1 MDFRGRVY
9 PCPPHLNHLGSDM
22 ARSLLC
28 FAKGE
33 PLGPNGLN
41 WLKVNFKIF
50 ISDYNGINIFKIN
63 FFQIHCVNLTG
74 LKKRNSVK
82 ERLQYAEEILPD
94 ILDSASNPL
103 GVSIVFEII
112 CWLYF

>member
-33 PLGPNGLN
+33 PLGFNGLN
-41 WLKVNFKIF
+41 WLKVSLELIF
-50 ISDYNGINIFKIN
+50 IKI
-63 FFQIHCVNLTG
+63 VNYLCHFMFYI
-74 LKKRNSVK
+74 V
-82 ERLQYAEEILPD
+82 IL
-94 ILDSASNPL
+94 
-103 GVSIVFEII
+103 
-112 CWLYF
+112 

>member
-41 WLKVNFKIF
+41 WLKVSFENSLIYSVWEER
-50 ISDYNGINIFKIN
+50 ISGIN
-63 FFQIHCVNLTG
+63 FFL
-74 LKKRNSVK
+74 
-82 ERLQYAEEILPD
+82 
-94 ILDSASNPL
+94 
-103 GVSIVFEII
+103 
-112 CWLYF
+112 

>member
-33 PLGPNGLN
+33 PLGSNGLN
-41 WLKVNFKIF
+41 WLKVSLEFIRLFK
-50 ISDYNGINIFKIN
+50 NTAT
-63 FFQIHCVNLTG
+63 H
-74 LKKRNSVK
+74 
-82 ERLQYAEEILPD
+82 
-94 ILDSASNPL
+94 
-103 GVSIVFEII
+103 
-112 CWLYF
+112 

>member
-33 PLGPNGLN
+33 PLGSNGLN
-41 WLKVNFKIF
+41 WLKV
-50 ISDYNGINIFKIN
+50 SS
-63 FFQIHCVNLTG
+63 
-74 LKKRNSVK
+74 KKLFVT
-82 ERLQYAEEILPD
+82 Y
-94 ILDSASNPL
+94 
-103 GVSIVFEII
+103 
-112 CWLYF
+112 

>member
-33 PLGPNGLN
+33 PLGSNGFN
-41 WLKVNFKIF
+41 WLKVNLKYYLFF
-50 ISDYNGINIFKIN
+50 ILSNYQLYK
-63 FFQIHCVNLTG
+63 
-74 LKKRNSVK
+74 
-82 ERLQYAEEILPD
+82 EILF
-94 ILDSASNPL
+94 LDTLYKFNWIEKKKFYRRKAS
-103 GVSIVFEII
+103 I
-112 CWLYF
+112 CRRNTSRYIRFGQ

>member
-33 PLGPNGLN
+33 PLGSNGLN
-41 WLKVNFKIF
+41 WLKVSSKNPKFYNFTDKVTIL
-50 ISDYNGINIFKIN
+50 
-63 FFQIHCVNLTG
+63 FQIHCINLTG

-82 ERLQYAEEILPD
+82 ERLEYAEKILPD
-94 ILDSASNPL
+94 IIDSAKNPLKVCNNIKKIIFLDS
-103 GVSIVFEII
+103 E
-112 CWLYF
+112 

>member
-33 PLGPNGLN
+33 PLGSNGLN
-41 WLKVNFKIF
+41 WLKVSFENALIYSVWKE
-50 ISDYNGINIFKIN
+50 
-63 FFQIHCVNLTG
+63 QIPFYTKRTG
-74 LKKRNSVK
+74 N
-82 ERLQYAEEILPD
+82 D
-94 ILDSASNPL
+94 
-103 GVSIVFEII
+103 
-112 CWLYF
+112 

>member
-33 PLGPNGLN
+33 PLGQHGLD
-41 WLKVNFKIF
+41 WLKVK
-50 ISDYNGINIFKIN
+50 
-63 FFQIHCVNLTG
+63 H
-74 LKKRNSVK
+74 
-82 ERLQYAEEILPD
+82 D
-94 ILDSASNPL
+94 I
-103 GVSIVFEII
+103 E
-112 CWLYF
+112 

>member
-33 PLGPNGLN
+33 PLGSNGLN
-41 WLKVNFKIF
+41 WLKVSSK
-50 ISDYNGINIFKIN
+50 N
-63 FFQIHCVNLTG
+63 FFVT
-74 LKKRNSVK
+74 
-82 ERLQYAEEILPD
+82 Y
-94 ILDSASNPL
+94 
-103 GVSIVFEII
+103 
-112 CWLYF
+112 

>member
-33 PLGPNGLN
+33 PLGSNGLN
-41 WLKVNFKIF
+41 WLKVSLKI
-50 ISDYNGINIFKIN
+50 DL
-63 FFQIHCVNLTG
+63 LTVFG
-74 LKKRNSVK
+74 RNRFLECILFNKKEQRTKKS
-82 ERLQYAEEILPD
+82 ILIYTD
-94 ILDSASNPL
+94 M
-103 GVSIVFEII
+103 
-112 CWLYF
+112 

>member
-41 WLKVNFKIF
+41 WLKVNF
-50 ISDYNGINIFKIN
+50 D
-63 FFQIHCVNLTG
+63 NL
-74 LKKRNSVK
+74 
-82 ERLQYAEEILPD
+82 
-94 ILDSASNPL
+94 
-103 GVSIVFEII
+103 
-112 CWLYF
+112 LY